1 MSHQGNTHQIQ
12 AERQLIKIITIASM
26 ASSVEKPNLL
36 DIASGTALGSAPLDD
51 SLTIPQIF
59 ITKLSC
65 VD

>member
-1 MSHQGNTHQIQ
+1 
-12 AERQLIKIITIASM
+12 M